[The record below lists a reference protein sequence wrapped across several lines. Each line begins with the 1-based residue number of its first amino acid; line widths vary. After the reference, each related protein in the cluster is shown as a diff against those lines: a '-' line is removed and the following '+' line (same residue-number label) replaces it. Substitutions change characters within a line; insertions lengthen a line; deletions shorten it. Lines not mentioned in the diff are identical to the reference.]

1 MHTHDQKQVRE
12 NEYTNKPFRSR
23 AIISH
28 VQWQLMVHSPREWCK
43 ENRALYKR
51 NNLRKKTHFCSLRA
65 FLSGTFSFSLVLF
78 SPGISSHCLLSLYLF
93 LYSLSYTS
101 LSLSL
106 SVNRSIAFNLV
117 KFARKLART
126 SASRCIS
133 HCKWLR
139 PMRPFSLIVS
149 LIRHRV

>member
-43 ENRALYKR
+43 ENIALYKR
-51 NNLRKKTHFCSLRA
+51 NNRRKKHISVRFALFCEPRFRSRLFCSHRESLRIA
-65 FLSGTFSFSLVLF
+65 RFLSISFCIPFPIL
-78 SPGISSHCLLSLYLF
+78 LF
-93 LYSLSYTS
+93 LSP
-101 LSLSL
+101 

-133 HCKWLR
+133 HCKWLW